1 MLVFRAGISVFEGVL
16 SNSRRAI
23 RVLVVDDSVDAANGL
38 AAVLRAADYEA
49 RAAYDGLSA
58 LQVATSFRPHL
69 VLLDIEMPGMDGYAT
84 AHEMRQ
90 LAPRDSQVL
99 VAYTAN
105 SDSRSVAAAA
115 RAGFDL
121 HVSKPC
127 ESRELLQLLERTLSD
142 VQSQNASGSRR
153 NGRRAN
159 G

>member
-1 MLVFRAGISVFEGVL
+1 M
-16 SNSRRAI
+16 SNSQQAI

-38 AAVLRAADYEA
+38 AAVLSSADYEA
-49 RAAYDGLSA
+49 RAAYDGFSA
-58 LQVATSFRPHL
+58 LKVATSFRPHL

-84 AHEMRQ
+84 AHELRQ
-90 LAPRDSQVL
+90 LAPEDSRVL

-121 HVSKPC
+121 HIGKPC
-127 ESRELLQLLERTLSD
+127 EMRDLLQLLERA
-142 VQSQNASGSRR
+142 VSGLMRSRR
-153 NGRRAN
+153 RAI

>member
-1 MLVFRAGISVFEGVL
+1 MSG
-16 SNSRRAI
+16 SRQTI

-38 AAVLRAADYEA
+38 AAVLSLADYEA

-58 LQVATSFRPHL
+58 LKVATSFRPHL

-84 AHEMRQ
+84 ARRLRQ
-90 LAPRDSQVL
+90 MTPDAPQVL

-105 SDSRSVAAAA
+105 TDSGLVAATT

-121 HVSKPC
+121 RVGKPC
-127 ESRELLQLLERTLSD
+127 EIPELLQLLERA
-142 VQSQNASGSRR
+142 VSRLKHESAAAPAR
-153 NGRRAN
+153 SRRRAN